1 LPGALLASDRAALAV
16 YRRGVC
22 CQHPGCRPVRD
33 RPRTFMKGLTMAKSM
48 DKKKED
54 KKPAQKTA
62 KEKKAAKLEKKKGK

>member
-1 LPGALLASDRAALAV
+1 
-16 YRRGVC
+16 
-22 CQHPGCRPVRD
+22 VRD
-33 RPRTFMKGLTMAKSM
+33 RPRTFLKGLTMAKSM